1 MNSIKKILIVDDHQ
15 MFIDGLKSILLKQK
29 DFNVCAE
36 ALDGESALAIIR
48 NSKPDIVITDISMPG
63 MSGIDLTRI
72 IKSESP
78 EIKVIVVSM
87 HNDSN
92 VISDI
97 LMAEAEGYI
106 LKNTGKAELI
116 EALTKVSNNGTY
128 YSNAV
133 ISTMIKHVKKDKKI
147 HEEVKILTEREFEV
161 LKLIAEEYS
170 SEQIADKLFI
180 SKRTVDSHRANI
192 LSKLNI
198 KTLAGLIKYAIH
210 NNIIA

>member
-1 MNSIKKILIVDDHQ
+1 MDSIKKILIVDDHQ

-29 DFNVCAE
+29 EFSVYAE
-36 ALDGESALAIIR
+36 ALDAESAIEIIR
-48 NSKPDIVITDISMPG
+48 NSHPDIVITDISMPG
-63 MSGIDLTRI
+63 MSGIDLTRM
-72 IKSESP
+72 IKSEFP

-106 LKNTGKAELI
+106 LKNTGKNELI

-133 ISTMIKHVKKDKKI
+133 ISTMIKHVKKDKEI

-192 LSKLNI
+192 LAKLNI

>member
-1 MNSIKKILIVDDHQ
+1 MDSIKKILIVDDHQ

-106 LKNTGKAELI
+106 LKNTGKNELI

-133 ISTMIKHVKKDKKI
+133 ISTMIKHVKKDKEI

-210 NNIIA
+210 NNIIV